1 MATVSPRR
9 VVGRRRFLQQSAL
22 VSTAWLLPSFL
33 KAMGPGLPGGQRR
46 LVVLQLS
53 GGNDGLNTVV
63 PFRHDVY
70 AANRKSLALPKD
82 RLHLLTDDVGLN
94 PGAAGL
100 RALYDEGL
108 LSIVQGI
115 GYPDTDRSHFRSLD
129 IWHTA
134 SASNE
139 YLETGWLGRY
149 LDHDCSAPHEVIEVG
164 PSLTLANKGERLKAI
179 TLTDANRLY
188 RSTREPYFAQLAQ
201 HGEHQHRTAA
211 YLYKTMAETYQSAA
225 YLKEKLKTSE
235 AFMGYAKDELGKQL
249 RTVANFIKSGFD
261 TRAYYVSLSGF
272 DTHGNQLQRHERLLK
287 SVGDNLLSFVNDL
300 KAAGEL
306 DSTVVMVFSEFGR
319 RVKQN
324 ASKGTDHGAAG
335 PLFLVGGGL
344 KKPGLFN
351 AMPSLDDLDTN
362 GDLKFSV
369 DFRSV
374 YASVLRDWLGTD
386 PANIIPGAVPVPGLI
401 G

>member
-1 MATVSPRR
+1 MTS
-9 VVGRRRFLQQSAL
+9 RRRFLQQSAL
-22 VSTAWLLPSFL
+22 VSTAWMLPSFL
-33 KAMGPGLPGGQRR
+33 KAVGTAMPGGQRR

-70 AANRKSLALPKD
+70 AANRGSLALPKD
-82 RLHLLTDDVGLN
+82 RLHLITDDIGLN
-94 PGAAGL
+94 PGLVGL
-100 RALYDEGL
+100 RSLFDDGL
-108 LSIVQGI
+108 VSIVQGV
-115 GYPDTDRSHFRSLD
+115 GYPDPDRSHFRSLD

-149 LDHDCSAPHEVIEVG
+149 LDGDCTAPHHVIEVG
-164 PSLTLANKGERLKAI
+164 PSLTLANKGERMKAI
-179 TLTDANRLY
+179 ALSDVNRFY
-188 RSTREPYFAQLAQ
+188 RSTREPYFARLAE
-201 HGEHQHRTAA
+201 HGEHQHKTAA

-225 YLKEKLKTSE
+225 YVKEKLKPME
-235 AFMGYAKDELGKQL
+235 PGVGYAKDALGKQL
-249 RTVANFIKSGFD
+249 RTVANFIKSGLD
-261 TRAYYVSLSGF
+261 TRAYYVSFSGF
-272 DTHGNQLQRHERLLK
+272 DTHSNQLQRHERLLK
-287 SVGDNLLSFVNDL
+287 TVGDNLLAFIQDL
-300 KAAGEL
+300 QAAGEL
-306 DSTVVMVFSEFGR
+306 DSTLVMVFSEFGR

-324 ASKGTDHGAAG
+324 ASNGTDHGAAG
-335 PLFLVGGGL
+335 PLFLLGGGL

-351 AMPSLDDLDTN
+351 SIPALNDLDTN

-374 YASVLRDWLGTD
+374 YATILRDWMGAD
-386 PANIIPGAVPVPGLI
+386 PAGIVPDAVATEGLI

>member
-1 MATVSPRR
+1 MTS
-9 VVGRRRFLQQSAL
+9 RRRFLQQSAL

-33 KAMGPGLPGGQRR
+33 KGMGMGLPPGQRR

-63 PFRHDVY
+63 PYRHDVY

-82 RLHLLTDDVGLN
+82 RLHLLTDDIGLN
-94 PGAAGL
+94 PGLVGL
-100 RALYDEGL
+100 RALYDQGL
-108 LSIVQGI
+108 LSIVQGV
-115 GYPDTDRSHFRSLD
+115 GYPDPDRSHFRSLD

-134 SASNE
+134 SASSE

-149 LDHDCSAPHEVIEVG
+149 LDHDCTAPHHVVEVG
-164 PSLTLANKGERLKAI
+164 PSLSLANKGERLKAI

-188 RSTREPYFAQLAQ
+188 RSTREPFFAQLAS
-201 HGEHQHRTAA
+201 HAEHEHPTAA

-225 YLKEKLKTSE
+225 YVKEKLKTSE
-235 AFMGYAKDELGKQL
+235 PVAGYAKDDLGKQL
-249 RTVANFIKSGFD
+249 RTVANFIKSGME

-287 SVGDNLLSFVNDL
+287 TVGDNLLAFANDL

-306 DSTVVMVFSEFGR
+306 DNTLVMVFSEFGR

-324 ASKGTDHGAAG
+324 ASNGTDHGAAG
-335 PLFLVGGGL
+335 PLFLIGGGL
-344 KKPGLFN
+344 KKAGLFN
-351 AMPSLDDLDTN
+351 AMPSLTDLDAN
-362 GDLKFSV
+362 GDLRYSV

-374 YASVLRDWLGTD
+374 YVSVMQDWIGVD
-386 PANIIPGAVPVPGLI
+386 PASIIPGAVPVPGLI
-401 G
+401 V